1 MITNTP
7 YGGKNFMKIFFIGET
22 WLGSC
27 ARSMKEALARNMDI
41 ELDEFSEEFM
51 PKARSLGLR
60 VLHRLTR
67 PFYRREFN
75 RQVLDKVQKFRP
87 DFLMTYKG
95 NFVQKDLL
103 QALSDLSVKTV
114 NVYPDYS
121 PHAYGWPHREAVG
134 HYDLVISTKAYHP
147 EIWREV
153 YGYHNR
159 CMFVPQGYDPQL
171 HLFQEAPVGFE
182 YDIVMISTYR
192 QEYGRLILDF
202 AHALCQKRLKV
213 AIGGHGW
220 NILQDQLP
228 ETWHFPGAIQGRGY
242 MSLLRSGKI
251 CIAPLTRHVVIDGKS
266 QPGDVD
272 TTRTYELAA
281 GHCFFIH
288 QRTDFARELYEPVG
302 VPFFDDGEELAAQ
315 VLRYLGAPIERVH
328 IAKAAHQRAVPV
340 FSVDARAAEIH
351 AILKAELTNVT
362 T

>member
-1 MITNTP
+1 
-7 YGGKNFMKIFFIGET
+7 MKILFIGET

-27 ARSMKEALARNMDI
+27 ARSMKEALSKNSDI
-41 ELDEFSEEFM
+41 ELDELSEEFI
-51 PKARSLGLR
+51 PKVRSLGLR
-60 VLHRLTR
+60 VLHRLTY

-75 RQVLDKVQKFRP
+75 WLVLDKVHKFCP

-103 QALSDLSVKTV
+103 RELLALGVKTV

-121 PHAYGWPHREAVG
+121 PHAYGISHREAVG
-134 HYDLVISTKAYHP
+134 QYDLVISTKAYHP

-153 YGYHNR
+153 YGYQNR
-159 CMFVPQGYDPQL
+159 CKFVPQGYDPQL
-171 HLFQEAPVGFE
+171 HLFQEAPVEFT
-182 YDIVMISTYR
+182 YDVVMISTYR
-192 QEYGRLILDF
+192 REYGRLILDF
-202 AHALCQKRLKV
+202 ARALGQTRLKV

-315 VLRYLGAPIERVH
+315 VLRYLDLPHERSR
-328 IAKAAHQRAVPV
+328 IAEAAHKRAVPLY
-340 FSVDARAAEIH
+340 STDARAS
-351 AILKAELTNVT
+351 AIKSILYAELISPAVDGSRS
-362 T
+362 